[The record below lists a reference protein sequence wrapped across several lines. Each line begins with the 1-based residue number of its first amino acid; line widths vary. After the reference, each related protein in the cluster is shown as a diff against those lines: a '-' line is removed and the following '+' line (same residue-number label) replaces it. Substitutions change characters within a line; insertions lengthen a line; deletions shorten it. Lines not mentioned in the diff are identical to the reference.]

1 MFKVIIAGTRTF
13 EDYPLLKERCDYYLQ
28 NYDEIEIV
36 SGGARGAD
44 FLGERY
50 AVDKGYKLSKFV
62 ANWDLGPKAGPI
74 RNRQMA
80 EYADALIAFWDGE
93 SKGTLNMIN
102 VAKELG
108 LKVKIVREL
117 KKD

>member
-13 EDYPLLKERCDYYLQ
+13 EDYSLLKERCDYYLQ
-28 NYDEIEIV
+28 NYQEIEIV
-36 SGGARGAD
+36 SGGSKGAD

-50 AVDKGYKLSKFV
+50 AVDSDYKLSKFP

-108 LKVKIVREL
+108 LKVKIVQI
-117 KKD
+117 

>member
-13 EDYPLLKERCDYYLQ
+13 EDYSLLKERCDYYLQ
-28 NYDEIEIV
+28 NYHEIEIV
-36 SGGARGAD
+36 SGGAKGTD

-50 AVDKGYKLSKFV
+50 AVESGYKLSKFL

-80 EYADALIAFWDGE
+80 EYTDALIAFWDGE
-93 SKGTLNMIN
+93 SKGTLNMIK

-108 LKVKIVREL
+108 LKMKIVRI
-117 KKD
+117 